1 MVVMV
6 VGALVLAGGVAG
18 ALAGGVFGGA
28 LAGGGTSGLG
38 LAALPDGTRSDG
50 PASSGRAD
58 GTGPRAGVPS
68 AASDAARPAAPGGP
82 GSSATSG
89 RTAAPGS
96 SATSRGTAAPRQ
108 TTSAAD
114 ALNGG
119 AATTAPVPG
128 TGTTG
133 PAAIPGAT
141 PPQDEGLLAIPG
153 TDTADDNRTD
163 GYNVDGYTIDGYRAD
178 DYRTDGYRAD
188 GPSSHTDHRAMDYF
202 RAHWT
207 PADKAQSRVTD
218 IRSVGGYLRIYTNL
232 PESARNSRT
241 AVVLC
246 ERGMDY
252 LRAAGATRRVVFVH
266 ARLGGN
272 GNPVLANIIG
282 PSDRSCTLTHPAPE

>member
-1 MVVMV
+1 MV
-6 VGALVLAGGVAG
+6 VGALVLAGGVAW
-18 ALAGGVFGGA
+18 ALAGVV
-28 LAGGGTSGLG
+28 AGGGASDPGP
-38 LAALPDGTRSDG
+38 AALPDG

-68 AASDAARPAAPGGP
+68 AASDAGRPAAPEGPGSSATSGGTADPGGP
-82 GSSATSG
+82 GSSATSRETVAPR
-89 RTAAPGS
+89 RTAA
-96 SATSRGTAAPRQ
+96 AR
-108 TTSAAD
+108 D

-119 AATTAPVPG
+119 AATTGPVPG
-128 TGTTG
+128 TVATG
-133 PAAIPGAT
+133 QAAIPGAT

-153 TDTADDNRTD
+153 TDTADDHS
-163 GYNVDGYTIDGYRAD
+163 AD
-178 DYRTDGYRAD
+178 DYGADGSRTDDYSTDGYRAD

-202 RAHWT
+202 RAHWS
-207 PADKAQSRVTD
+207 PADRAQSRVTD

-272 GNPVLANIIG
+272 GNPVLANILG

>member
-1 MVVMV
+1 MV

-18 ALAGGVFGGA
+18 ALAAGGVFGGA
-28 LAGGGTSGLG
+28 VAGGGTSGPG
-38 LAALPDGTRSDG
+38 PAALPGGTRPDG
-50 PASSGRAD
+50 PASPGRAD

-68 AASDAARPAAPGGP
+68 GASDAGRPAAQGSPGA
-82 GSSATSG
+82 ST
-89 RTAAPGS
+89 
-96 SATSRGTAAPRQ
+96 TSRGTAAPRR
-108 TTSAAD
+108 TAAPTD
-114 ALNGG
+114 ARKGG
-119 AATTAPVPG
+119 EATTAPA
-128 TGTTG
+128 
-133 PAAIPGAT
+133 PATADADSIPGVT
-141 PPQDEGLLAIPG
+141 PPLDEGPLAIPG
-153 TDTADDNRTD
+153 PDTAD
-163 GYNVDGYTIDGYRAD
+163 G
-178 DYRTDGYRAD
+178 YRTDDYSPDDYSTDDYRAD

-202 RAHWT
+202 RAHWSPT
-207 PADKAQSRVTD
+207 ERAQSRVTD

-272 GNPVLANIIG
+272 GNPVLANILG